1 MHLVARFSNN
11 VGVNDHE
18 MATVSVYPNP
28 TMGLFIIEGQD
39 VTEVEVYN
47 AQGQLVISQTVSDD
61 FVEIDLSNAANGL
74 YLVRTMSNAGT
85 LIERKIVKN

>member
-1 MHLVARFSNN
+1 MHLVARFPNN

-28 TMGLFIIEGQD
+28 TMGLFIIEGQG

-61 FVEIDLSNAANGL
+61 FVEIDLSNAVNGL
-74 YLVRTMSNAGT
+74 YLVRMTSDAGVM
-85 LIERKIVKN
+85 ERTVVKR